1 MTAIRII
8 DDHIELANIGSNT
21 HEQIDNHIAST
32 SNPHGVTKAQIG
44 LGNVEDGAEINV
56 QSDWNATDGDALILN
71 KPSDVTDLSGHS
83 VTELSD
89 ITSVGSG
96 AIISANERTKLG
108 KFDVGTA
115 AGQIAFWNGSTWTYA
130 ETSEMFWD
138 DTNKGLGLFGGARIG
153 KTLIYP
159 NGNIELA
166 YYRTGDRYSCID
178 FHSDDVNNDYSAR
191 IIRSSGENGV
201 LSIMNKGTGNFNFT
215 AGGSYAFRDSSNNLI
230 MGLTSSLQLGI
241 GTGTTKTIGLHGG
254 TIRVVGMERN
264 TTADSAGYNLILN
277 AGGATSAATDKAGG
291 DLILEPGISTGSAE
305 SGVQIRGC
313 VAGSSGTEDRTMTT
327 MMRVLGNKIGF
338 YNVTP
343 TTRQVLATGA
353 SATVDDVITVLQT
366 LGLVKQS

>member
-1 MTAIRII
+1 MTAVRII

-32 SNPHGVTKAQIG
+32 SNPHDVTKAQIG
-44 LGNVEDGAEINV
+44 LGNVEDGAEVNV

-71 KPSDVTDLSGHS
+71 KPSDVTDLAGHS

-89 ITSVGSG
+89 ITSAGSG
-96 AIISANERTKLG
+96 SIISDNERTKLG

-115 AGQIAFWNGSTWTYA
+115 AGQIAFWNGSTWTHA
-130 ETSEMFWD
+130 ETSEIFWN
-138 DTNKGLGLFGGARIG
+138 DTSKGLELFGSARIG
-153 KTLIYP
+153 KTLIHSD
-159 NGNIELA
+159 GSIELSQ
-166 YYRTGDRYSCID
+166 YGTGDRDSYID
-178 FHSDDVNNDYSAR
+178 FRSDDVNEDYSAR
-191 IIRSSGENGV
+191 IIRSSGENNN
-201 LSIMNKGTGNFNFT
+201 LSIINEGTGNFNFII
-215 AGGSYAFRDSSNNLI
+215 GGSYAFRDSSNNLI
-230 MGLTSSLQLGI
+230 MGLTPSLQLGI
-241 GTGTTKTIGLHGG
+241 GTGTTRTIGLHGG

-313 VAGSSGTEDRTMTT
+313 VAGASGTEDRTMTT
-327 MMRVLGNKIGF
+327 AMRVLGNKIGF

-343 TTRQVLATGA
+343 TARQVLATGA
-353 SATVDDVITVLQT
+353 SATVDDVITALQT